1 MNDYKIIANK
11 IYLEKDG
18 LEVAYIN
25 FSFIAERVDKVS
37 FDKVFVDESL
47 RGKGIAA
54 DIVKF
59 SIDYF
64 IEKNYLIIAT
74 CPYVDIWMKRHQDTY
89 GKYMLTKL
97 GGPVCSL

>member
-1 MNDYKIIANK
+1 MNNYKITENK

-18 LEVAYIN
+18 LEVAYID
-25 FSFIAERVDKVS
+25 FSFTFERVEKVS

-47 RGKGIAA
+47 RSQGIAA

-59 SIDYF
+59 GVDHF
-64 IEKNYLIIAT
+64 IEQDLIIVAT
-74 CPYVDIWMKRHQDTY
+74 CPYVDIWMKRHKKDY
-89 GKYMLTKL
+89 GKHMVAKQ